1 MLETAWI
8 GVNLLVGIPFAVVFV
23 VSCREFVRIVL
34 AIAFG
39 FRVFELK
46 WGVGRP
52 IWTKSLGPVD
62 VVFRRLP
69 LGASIVAESG
79 SPRNH
84 RIARLAQSGGPILVQ
99 IAFFFGAGAT
109 RFTLSSDV
117 VSGFAPLA
125 ALHLSNIF
133 LVGLHGLIPFET
145 KSGFRTDIQSIL
157 DIGFGPAEANRH
169 ARASYYARYARH
181 WLERADVERA
191 KAILEQGLTQ
201 LGRDSLLVACEAR
214 MLAEDLRSVVD
225 QGACVDAIR
234 VLIDDAEPQRR
245 KDRAIKSTSER
256 FRQAMLRALPMSF
269 AVLGLMALESEQLS
283 RFVHQRLIVASDIAA
298 TSGIASG
305 CKKQLTLWTRWMP
318 ALDLL
323 LPDDPGV
330 QSNRYEQLAR
340 LEKCRGQL
348 DAAVV
353 YQTRA
358 IAAAEQ
364 VRAQSVQSPDLDPDS
379 WGVNAGRLASLLR
392 HAAELESD
400 RNQHRLALVALVRAE
415 TELGLAQNRLRTQTH
430 SDQRTRTDE
439 LLEDEKVRLQS
450 ARSRILARMNG
461 H

>member
-1 MLETAWI
+1 
-8 GVNLLVGIPFAVVFV
+8 
-23 VSCREFVRIVL
+23 
-34 AIAFG
+34 
-39 FRVFELK
+39 
-46 WGVGRP
+46 
-52 IWTKSLGPVD
+52 
-62 VVFRRLP
+62 
-69 LGASIVAESG
+69 
-79 SPRNH
+79 
-84 RIARLAQSGGPILVQ
+84 
-99 IAFFFGAGAT
+99 
-109 RFTLSSDV
+109 
-117 VSGFAPLA
+117 
-125 ALHLSNIF
+125 
-133 LVGLHGLIPFET
+133 
-145 KSGFRTDIQSIL
+145 
-157 DIGFGPAEANRH
+157 
-169 ARASYYARYARH
+169 
-181 WLERADVERA
+181 
-191 KAILEQGLTQ
+191 
-201 LGRDSLLVACEAR
+201 
-214 MLAEDLRSVVD
+214 
-225 QGACVDAIR
+225 
-234 VLIDDAEPQRR
+234 
-245 KDRAIKSTSER
+245 
-256 FRQAMLRALPMSF
+256 
-269 AVLGLMALESEQLS
+269 
-283 RFVHQRLIVASDIAA
+283 
-298 TSGIASG
+298 
-305 CKKQLTLWTRWMP
+305 MP

>member
-1 MLETAWI
+1 MLEAAWL
-8 GVNLLVGIPFAVVFV
+8 GVNLLVGIPFAIVFV

-34 AIAFG
+34 AITYG

-52 IWTKSLGPVD
+52 IWAKSLGPVD
-62 VVFRRLP
+62 VVFRRIP

-84 RIARLAQSGGPILVQ
+84 RIARLAQSGGPVLVQ
-99 IAFFFGAGAT
+99 IAFFFWAGGT
-109 RFTLSSDV
+109 RLTLSSEV

-125 ALHLSNIF
+125 VLHLSNIF
-133 LVGLHGLIPFET
+133 LVGLHSLIPFET
-145 KSGFRTDIQSIL
+145 QSGFRTDIRSIL
-157 DIGFGPAEANRH
+157 DIGFGRAEANRH

-181 WLERADVERA
+181 WLERADAERA
-191 KAILEQGLTQ
+191 QAILEQGLTQ

-225 QGACVDAIR
+225 QGACADALR
-234 VLIDDAEPQRR
+234 VLIEDAEHQRR
-245 KDRAIKSTSER
+245 KDRANESTSER
-256 FRQAMLRALPMSF
+256 FRHAMLSTLPMSF
-269 AVLGLMALESEQLS
+269 AALGLIALESEQLS
-283 RFVHQRLIVASDIAA
+283 RFVHQHLILASDVAA
-298 TSGIASG
+298 SSRIPTG
-305 CKKQLTLWTRWMP
+305 CTKQLGLWTRWMP

-323 LPDDPGV
+323 LPDDPGL
-330 QSNRYEQLAR
+330 QSDRYEQLAR
-340 LEKCRGQL
+340 LEQCRGQL
-348 DAAVV
+348 DAAIA

-364 VRAQSVQSPDLDPDS
+364 VPAQSIQSSDSDPDS
-379 WGVNAGRLASLLR
+379 WGVNDGRLAILLR

-400 RNQHRLALVALVRAE
+400 RSQHRLALVALGRAE

-430 SDQRTRTDE
+430 SDRRTRTDE
-439 LLEDEKVRLQS
+439 LLEDEKLRLQS
-450 ARSRILARMNG
+450 ARSQILARMNE

>member
-23 VSCREFVRIVL
+23 VSCREFVRIAL

-52 IWTKSLGPVD
+52 IWTKTLGPVD
-62 VVFRRLP
+62 VIFRRLP
-69 LGASIVAESG
+69 LGALIVAESG

-84 RIARLAQSGGPILVQ
+84 RIGRLAQSGGPILVQ
-99 IAFFFGAGAT
+99 IAFFFWADAT
-109 RFTLSSDV
+109 RFTLSSEV

-125 ALHLSNIF
+125 VLHFSNIF
-133 LVGLHGLIPFET
+133 LAGLHGLIPFET
-145 KSGFRTDIQSIL
+145 KSGFRTDIRSIL
-157 DIGFGPAEANRH
+157 DIGFGRAEANRH

-181 WLERADVERA
+181 WLERADLERA
-191 KAILEQGLTQ
+191 KSILEQGLTQ
-201 LGRDSLLVACEAR
+201 LGRDPLLVACETR

-225 QGACVDAIR
+225 QGACADAIR
-234 VLIDDAEPQRR
+234 VLINEAEPQRR
-245 KDRAIKSTSER
+245 KDRAIESTSER
-256 FRQAMLRALPMSF
+256 FRQAMLSALPISF
-269 AVLGLMALESEQLS
+269 AVLGLMALESEQIS
-283 RFVHQRLIVASDIAA
+283 RFVHQRLIVASDVAA
-298 TSGIASG
+298 SSRIPSG

-323 LPDDPGV
+323 LRDDPGV
-330 QSNRYEQLAR
+330 QSNRYERLAR
-340 LEKCRGQL
+340 LEQCRGQL
-348 DAAVV
+348 DAAVA

-364 VRAQSVQSPDLDPDS
+364 VRAQSVQSPDSDLDS
-379 WGVNAGRLASLLR
+379 WGVNERRLAILLR

-400 RNQHRLALVALVRAE
+400 RSQHRLALVALGRAE

-430 SDQRTRTDE
+430 SDRRTRSDE
-439 LLEDEKVRLQS
+439 LLEDEKARLQS
-450 ARSRILARMNG
+450 ARSQILARMSG